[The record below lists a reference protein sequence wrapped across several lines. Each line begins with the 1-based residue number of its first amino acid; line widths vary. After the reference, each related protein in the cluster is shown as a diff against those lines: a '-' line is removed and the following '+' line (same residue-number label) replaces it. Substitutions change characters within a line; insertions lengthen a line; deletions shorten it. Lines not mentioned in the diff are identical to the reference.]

1 MKTHEFL
8 KPGGVSTWV
17 IAQPVT
23 YWITRRSPLW
33 VPGPFS
39 IWDNGVRLEG
49 CDNLTKQEGFPLEYQ
64 GLGW

>member
-1 MKTHEFL
+1 M
-8 KPGGVSTWV
+8 WV